1 MASPVYG
8 KSTYDI
14 RKWLIKSKCRI
25 SKGVRARK
33 ACRQTDPPTGG
44 VKKTLQLLSI
54 PVARKRE
61 LVRELSDTYDAKM
74 LCNLIGIPKSSYYY
88 VPDSRDDMEIRA
100 SIERACLKYPRYGYR
115 RIASVLRREGIYIGK
130 ERVRL
135 IMKDMGLQ
143 VRRHRRRIR
152 TTISIGSTPYPNL
165 LKNLDIVY
173 PDHVWCGDISYI
185 SLADGST
192 AYLAILM
199 DIYTRMIRG
208 WSLRR
213 DLTESLVHEALSK
226 ALQTGHIPGIHHSD
240 QGVQYT
246 ANGYDC
252 RLLEL
257 DVKISMAG
265 KGRAWE
271 NPFAESVIGH
281 LKDEEVWV
289 KEYVDFRDAYT
300 NLCYFLD
307 VFYNHERIHSS
318 LGYMTPSEFESQ
330 YWSQR
335 NQNS

>member
-1 MASPVYG
+1 MF
-8 KSTYDI
+8 
-14 RKWLIKSKCRI
+14 R
-25 SKGVRARK
+25 
-33 ACRQTDPPTGG
+33 
-44 VKKTLQLLSI
+44 
-54 PVARKRE
+54 
-61 LVRELSDTYDAKM
+61 
-74 LCNLIGIPKSSYYY
+74 
-88 VPDSRDDMEIRA
+88 RDDMEIRD
-100 SIERACLKYPRYGYR
+100 SIEHACLKYTRYGHR
-115 RIASVLRREGIYIGK
+115 RIKSVMGRSGIHIGK

-143 VRRHRRRIR
+143 VRQRRRKIR
-152 TTISIGSTPYPNL
+152 TTVNIGSAPYPNL
-165 LKNLDIVY
+165 LKDLGIAY

-192 AYLAILM
+192 AYLAILI

-213 DLTESLVHEALSK
+213 DLSELLVQEALTK
-226 ALQTGHIPGIHHSD
+226 ALLTGHIPDIHHSD
-240 QGVQYT
+240 QGVQYKS
-246 ANGYDC
+246 NDYDSK
-252 RLLEL
+252 LLEL
-257 DVKISMAG
+257 GVKLSMAG

-281 LKDEEVWV
+281 LKDEEIWV
-289 KEYVDFRDAYT
+289 KEYADFRDAYT

-335 NQNS
+335 RQNS

>member
-1 MASPVYG
+1 VLA
-8 KSTYDI
+8 
-14 RKWLIKSKCRI
+14 
-25 SKGVRARK
+25 
-33 ACRQTDPPTGG
+33 
-44 VKKTLQLLSI
+44 
-54 PVARKRE
+54 
-61 LVRELSDTYDAKM
+61 DTYDVKM
-74 LCNLIGIPKSSYYY
+74 LCRLMDIPRSCYYY
-88 VPDSRDDMEIRA
+88 VPNRRDDMEIRD
-100 SIERACLKYPRYGYR
+100 SIEHACLKYTRYGHR
-115 RIASVLRREGIYIGK
+115 RIKSVMVRSGMHIGK

-143 VRRHRRRIR
+143 VRQRRRKIR
-152 TTISIGSTPYPNL
+152 TTVNIGSAPYPNL
-165 LKNLDIVY
+165 LKDLDIAY

-192 AYLAILM
+192 AYLAILI

-213 DLTESLVHEALSK
+213 DLSELLVKEALTK
-226 ALQTGHIPGIHHSD
+226 ALLTGHIPDIHHSD
-240 QGVQYT
+240 QGVQYKSNDY
-246 ANGYDC
+246 ASK
-252 RLLEL
+252 LLEL
-257 DVKISMAG
+257 GVKLSMAG

-281 LKDEEVWV
+281 LKDEEIWV
-289 KEYVDFRDAYT
+289 KEYADFRDAYT

-335 NQNS
+335 RKNS